1 MPPPIFDLP
10 EFANIKTTHNH
21 RALEAMFGTK
31 VIQGLIPFLEQTILG
46 QIPSVRA
53 LWTKPSSKTAF
64 SDEIKTDIYQLS
76 PTGSSTGAWYV
87 FNNGGRNELQFNI
100 GMDARWLRVGLAFQL
115 GRERYGDPAA
125 VDGLLKEFKDAVRA
139 DKYNFEK
146 FVTANNIE
154 IDWYS
159 DALGSA
165 GQIPTGVVVNVL
177 LTAPIKF
184 SWLFVGRL
192 LRPTTKDLAIL
203 RDANRLGQLMT
214 TVFDGLWPYYLKA
227 QKWGHGHTAGK
238 YSVRKRRGPAKSAG
252 TTVSTGP
259 ASSPVKQASSRS
271 SPKPGKT

>member
-53 LWTKPSSKTAF
+53 LWTKPRSKTAF

-76 PTGSSTGAWYV
+76 PTGSSTGAWYI

-159 DALGSA
+159 DALGSV
-165 GQIPTGVVVNVL
+165 GQVPTQQVVKFL
-177 LTAPIKF
+177 LKTPITF

-192 LRPTTKDLAIL
+192 LRPNKDHAIL
-203 RDANRLGQLMT
+203 RDANRLGQLMA

-227 QKWGHGHTAGK
+227 QRWGHGFTLGK
-238 YSVRKRRGPAKSAG
+238 YSVRKRRGLAKSAG
-252 TTVSTGP
+252 TTVSTG
-259 ASSPVKQASSRS
+259 AGSSPVKQASPRS
-271 SPKPGKT
+271 SSKPSKT